1 MLTSTQY
8 LDSLG
13 RFFGMSDNNGAKVVW
28 FMAGFSAGAVVA
40 LLLAPRSGQET
51 RELIG
56 KKVDEGRDF
65 AAAKGKEFRRAAED
79 LVGKG
84 RRTAED
90 LVDKGKDLVAK
101 IPV

>member
-1 MLTSTQY
+1 
-8 LDSLG
+8 
-13 RFFGMSDNNGAKVVW
+13 MSDNNGGKAVW
-28 FMAGFSAGAVVA
+28 FLAGFTAGAALA
-40 LLLAPRSGQET
+40 LLLAPKSGQET

-56 KKVDEGRDF
+56 KKVEEGRDY
-65 AAAKGKEFRRAAED
+65 ATARGKELRRAAED

>member
-1 MLTSTQY
+1 
-8 LDSLG
+8 
-13 RFFGMSDNNGAKVVW
+13 MSENGGPRAVW
-28 FMAGFSAGAVVA
+28 FLAGFSVGAVVA
-40 LLLAPRSGQET
+40 LLLAPQSGQET

-56 KKVDEGRDF
+56 KKAEEGRDYVST
-65 AAAKGKEFRRAAED
+65 KGKEFRRAAED

>member
-1 MLTSTQY
+1 
-8 LDSLG
+8 
-13 RFFGMSDNNGAKVVW
+13 MSDNGGAKAVW
-28 FMAGFSAGAVVA
+28 FLAGFSVGAVIA
-40 LLLAPRSGQET
+40 LLLAPKSGEET
-51 RELIG
+51 REFIG
-56 KKVDEGRDF
+56 QKAGEGRDYVT
-65 AAAKGKEFRRAAED
+65 AKGKEFRRAAED

>member
-1 MLTSTQY
+1 MRD
-8 LDSLG
+8 DS
-13 RFFGMSDNNGAKVVW
+13 GAKAVW
-28 FMAGFSAGAVVA
+28 FLTGFSAGAVVA
-40 LLLAPRSGQET
+40 LLLAPKSGQET

-56 KKVDEGRDF
+56 KKAEEGRDYM
-65 AAAKGKEFRRAAED
+65 AAKGKEFRRAAED